1 MKDRKVYVKLEVIDY
16 KHC

>member
-1 MKDRKVYVKLEVIDY
+1 MKDRKVYGKLEVIDY